1 MSPTSPYI
9 VRAVACDYQAPDE
22 DVYEALKRAVDPLTD
37 VWERLRK
44 AKRIGLKIN
53 QDKPRD
59 RWVFY
64 DGQLQQLVSSKV
76 LRAVLRLLRERTDAE
91 LVCTDVSYYAMY
103 EKTDPLHTGT
113 AIPLLREVRRDLRRR
128 DEAALPG
135 CRNAGRGQMFGAT

>member
-91 LVCTDVSYYAMY
+91 LICTDQPVAFAAGEYRHDVLY
-103 EKTDPLHTGT
+103 
-113 AIPLLREVRRDLRRR
+113 
-128 DEAALPG
+128 ALPTDLPPQDPALACHPAPALDLIL
-135 CRNAGRGQMFGAT
+135 CRAP

>member
-1 MSPTSPYI
+1 MLCRLPAPILCEPSPATT
-9 VRAVACDYQAPDE
+9 RPDE

-76 LRAVLRLLRERTDAE
+76 LRR
-91 LVCTDVSYYAMY
+91 
-103 EKTDPLHTGT
+103 
-113 AIPLLREVRRDLRRR
+113 
-128 DEAALPG
+128 AAP
-135 CRNAGRGQMFGAT
+135 AA

>member
-53 QDKPRD
+53 QDNRATAGLLRRPVR
-59 RWVFY
+59 
-64 DGQLQQLVSSKV
+64 QLVSSKV
-76 LRAVLRLLRERTDAE
+76 LRRAA
-91 LVCTDVSYYAMY
+91 
-103 EKTDPLHTGT
+103 PT
-113 AIPLLREVRRDLRRR
+113 ASAPTPSWS
-128 DEAALPG
+128 AP
-135 CRNAGRGQMFGAT
+135 M